1 MPRDS
6 LNISTTQQRQIID
19 ITDLVQAKV
28 RAMGVA
34 QGIACISVAHCT
46 CAIYVNENEAGLVAD
61 TLRLI
66 IAASRGDWHHDSID
80 DNAAAHLSATLLG
93 SSVTLPI
100 TAGALEFG
108 TWQRLMFVEL
118 DGPRSR
124 GLTIQ
129 VVADK

>member
-1 MPRDS
+1 MPRETLS
-6 LNISTTQQRQIID
+6 ISTSEQRQILD

-34 QGIACISVAHCT
+34 QGLACVSVAHCT
-46 CAIYVNENEAGLVAD
+46 CALYVNENEAGLVAD

-66 IAASRGDWHHDSID
+66 VAASRGDWHHDSID
-80 DNAAAHLSATLLG
+80 DNAPAHLAATLLG
-93 SSVTLPI
+93 SSVSLPI
-100 TAGALEFG
+100 TNGALEFG
-108 TWQRLMFVEL
+108 TWQRLMLVEL

-129 VVADK
+129 VVADR